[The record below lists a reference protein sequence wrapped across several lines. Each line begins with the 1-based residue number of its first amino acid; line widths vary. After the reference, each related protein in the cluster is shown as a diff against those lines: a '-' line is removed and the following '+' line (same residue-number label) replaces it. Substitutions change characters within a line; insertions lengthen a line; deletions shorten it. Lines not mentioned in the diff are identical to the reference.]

1 MLFQVTLSLSL
12 KSSVRVHPVQTAS
25 LPCVS
30 CSTMAKGNKR
40 KAAKSKTITLK
51 VAKECLQLTLDGK
64 LRLNLSFKGVSV
76 MPKCLPKLCEVE
88 EVDLSRNLIRKIPDF
103 IDYFI
108 SLRLLDLHSNYLEE
122 LPASVGRLQNLLV
135 LNLCNNRLS
144 SLPSAMGLLKK
155 LLTLSLGMNQLSNL
169 PSSISALQEL
179 RHIGLSDN
187 KFTSVPF
194 CISRMD
200 KLERVNLDRNPIVTE
215 DTSNQSVATEKLCLV
230 KGGILCGDCLNK
242 CQTDR
247 ETMEDNENWSE
258 TK

>member
-1 MLFQVTLSLSL
+1 
-12 KSSVRVHPVQTAS
+12 
-25 LPCVS
+25 
-30 CSTMAKGNKR
+30 MAKGKKG

-64 LRLNLSFKGVSV
+64 RRLDLSFKEVSV

-88 EVDLSRNLIRKIPDF
+88 E
-103 IDYFI
+103 
-108 SLRLLDLHSNYLEE
+108 LEE

-155 LLTLSLGMNQLSNL
+155 LLTLSLGMNQLNNL

-187 KFTSVPF
+187 KFTRVPF

-215 DTSNQSVATEKLCLV
+215 DKSNQSINTEKLYLV
-230 KGGILCGDCLNK
+230 KESVLCEDCLNK

-247 ETMEDNENWSE
+247 KTMEDNENWNE
-258 TK
+258 TNLPGKPNLLTQEG